1 MNRAVSSAESACAK
15 CRMLSGVAMASPL
28 IANAVA
34 TTTDISP
41 A

>member
-1 MNRAVSSAESACAK
+1 
-15 CRMLSGVAMASPL
+15 MLSGVAMASPL